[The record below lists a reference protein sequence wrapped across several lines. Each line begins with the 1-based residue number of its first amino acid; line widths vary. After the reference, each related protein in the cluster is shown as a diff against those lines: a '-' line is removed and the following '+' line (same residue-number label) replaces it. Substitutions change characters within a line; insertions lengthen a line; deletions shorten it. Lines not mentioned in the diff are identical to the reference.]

1 MKHAF
6 REFARYASF
15 NALGMLGF
23 SCYILAD
30 TFFIAQGLG
39 ADGLTALNLAI
50 PIYSLV
56 HGCGLML
63 GMGGATRYS
72 ICRGQQDNDSASAAF
87 VSSVYPA
94 VLLAIIFVSAG
105 LFFPTPLASLLGADA
120 QVLTMTATYLRVILL
135 FSPAFLLNDILVCFV
150 RNDGSPRLSM
160 TAMLAGSF
168 SNIILDYVFIF
179 PCHMGIFG
187 AVLATGLAPCISLVV
202 LSFHRK
208 HAGFGLRRCPVTPS
222 LIGRMLALGLPS
234 LVTELSSGIVILV
247 LKLHHSRSVRQ
258 YRCCG
263 LQCGCQSVPRG
274 HCPAH
279 RHCTRCTAAAQPCLR
294 TQRAVRHP
302 SADALSDCDRAHA
315 LGCHL
320 CPVHFLRHTGRRSIQ
335 QCAGCCASV
344 DCRRWLASVLPRNSL
359 RRLQHRTLLL
369 LYLDR
374 SCTARALYLTP
385 ARSGAHRSHGI
396 RTVCTLCTHRCLA
409 DLPGDRA
416 ACHGLWRCALLAQ
429 YADKQARQIKRKTA
443 RLSGF
448 FTFCERYQSIFSG
461 GSTNR

>member
-6 REFARYASF
+6 REFARYASL

-72 ICRGQQDNDSASAAF
+72 ICRGQRDNDGASAAF
-87 VSSVYPA
+87 VSLVYPA
-94 VLLAIIFVSAG
+94 VLLVIIFVSAG

-179 PCHMGIFG
+179 PCQMGIFG

-208 HAGFGLRRCPVTPS
+208 HAGFGLRRCAVTPS

-247 LKLHHSRSVRQ
+247 FNFIILGLCGNTGVAAYGVVANLSLVVIALLTGIAQGVQPLLSHAYGRNAQSDIRQ
-258 YRCCG
+258 LMRYLIVTVLTLSIAIYALFIFCDTPVVAAFNSAQDAALQSIAEDG
-263 LQCGCQSVPRG
+263 LRLYFLAIPFAGCNIALSFFFTSIGRAL
-274 HCPAH
+274 PAH
-279 RHCTRCTAAAQPCLR
+279 CISLLR
-294 TQRAVRHP
+294 GLVLIVPMAF
-302 SADALSDCDRAHA
+302 ALSA
-315 LGCHL
+315 LFALIG
-320 CPVHFLRHTGRRSIQ
+320 V
-335 QCAGCCASV
+335 
-344 DCRRWLASVLPRNSL
+344 WLTFPA
-359 RRLQHRTLLL
+359 TELLV
-369 LYLDR
+369 
-374 SCTARALYLTP
+374 
-385 ARSGAHRSHGI
+385 
-396 RTVCTLCTHRCLA
+396 TVCGVVLY
-409 DLPGDRA
+409 
-416 ACHGLWRCALLAQ
+416 WRSMRTS
-429 YADKQARQIKRKTA
+429 KPIK
-443 RLSGF
+443 
-448 FTFCERYQSIFSG
+448 
-461 GSTNR
+461 

>member
-6 REFARYASF
+6 REFARYASL

-72 ICRGQQDNDSASAAF
+72 ICRGQRDNDSASAAF

-179 PCHMGIFG
+179 PCQMGIFG

-247 LKLHHSRSVRQ
+247 FNFIILGLCGNTGVAAYGVVANLSLVVIALLTGIAQGVQPLLSHAYGRNAQADIRQLMRYLIVTVLTLSVAIYALFIFCDTPVVAAFNSAQ
-258 YRCCG
+258 DAALQSIAEDG
-263 LQCGCQSVPRG
+263 LRLYFLAIPFAGCNIALSFFFTSIGRAL
-274 HCPAH
+274 PAH
-279 RHCTRCTAAAQPCLR
+279 CISLLR
-294 TQRAVRHP
+294 GLVLIVPMAF
-302 SADALSDCDRAHA
+302 ALSA
-315 LGCHL
+315 LFALTGIWL
-320 CPVHFLRHTGRRSIQ
+320 TFPVTE
-335 QCAGCCASV
+335 
-344 DCRRWLASVLPRNSL
+344 
-359 RRLQHRTLLL
+359 LLV
-369 LYLDR
+369 
-374 SCTARALYLTP
+374 
-385 ARSGAHRSHGI
+385 
-396 RTVCTLCTHRCLA
+396 TVCGVVLY
-409 DLPGDRA
+409 
-416 ACHGLWRCALLAQ
+416 WRSMRTS
-429 YADKQARQIKRKTA
+429 KPVR
-443 RLSGF
+443 
-448 FTFCERYQSIFSG
+448 
-461 GSTNR
+461 

>member
-6 REFARYASF
+6 REFARYASL

-72 ICRGQQDNDSASAAF
+72 ICRGQRDNDGASVAF
-87 VSSVYPA
+87 VSLVYPA
-94 VLLAIIFVSAG
+94 VLLVIIFVSAG

-179 PCHMGIFG
+179 PCQMGIFG

-247 LKLHHSRSVRQ
+247 FNFIILGLCGNTGVAAYGVVANLSLVVIALLTGIAQGVQPLLSHAYGRNAQSDIRQ
-258 YRCCG
+258 LMRYLIVTVLTLSIAIYALFIFCDTPVVAAFNSAQDAALQSIAEDG
-263 LQCGCQSVPRG
+263 LRLYFLAIPFAGCNIALSFFFTSIGRAL
-274 HCPAH
+274 PAH
-279 RHCTRCTAAAQPCLR
+279 CISLLR
-294 TQRAVRHP
+294 GLVLIVPMAF
-302 SADALSDCDRAHA
+302 ALSA
-315 LGCHL
+315 LFALIG
-320 CPVHFLRHTGRRSIQ
+320 V
-335 QCAGCCASV
+335 
-344 DCRRWLASVLPRNSL
+344 WLTFPA
-359 RRLQHRTLLL
+359 TELLV
-369 LYLDR
+369 
-374 SCTARALYLTP
+374 
-385 ARSGAHRSHGI
+385 
-396 RTVCTLCTHRCLA
+396 TVCGVVLY
-409 DLPGDRA
+409 
-416 ACHGLWRCALLAQ
+416 WRSMRIS
-429 YADKQARQIKRKTA
+429 KPIK
-443 RLSGF
+443 
-448 FTFCERYQSIFSG
+448 
-461 GSTNR
+461 

>member
-6 REFARYASF
+6 REFTRYASL

-72 ICRGQQDNDSASAAF
+72 ICRGQRDNDGASAAF
-87 VSSVYPA
+87 VSLVYPA
-94 VLLAIIFVSAG
+94 VLLVIIFVSAG
-105 LFFPTPLASLLGADA
+105 LFFPTPLTSLLGADA

-179 PCHMGIFG
+179 PCQMGIFG

-247 LKLHHSRSVRQ
+247 FNFIILGLCGNTGVAAYGVVANLSLVVIALLTGIAQGVQPLLSHAYGRNAQSDIRQ
-258 YRCCG
+258 LMRYLIVTVLTLSIAIYALFIFCDTPVVAAFNSAQDAALQSIAEDG
-263 LQCGCQSVPRG
+263 LRLYFLAIPFAGCNIALSFFFTSIGRAL
-274 HCPAH
+274 PAH
-279 RHCTRCTAAAQPCLR
+279 CISLLR
-294 TQRAVRHP
+294 GLVLIVPMAF
-302 SADALSDCDRAHA
+302 ALSA
-315 LGCHL
+315 LFALIG
-320 CPVHFLRHTGRRSIQ
+320 V
-335 QCAGCCASV
+335 
-344 DCRRWLASVLPRNSL
+344 WLTFPA
-359 RRLQHRTLLL
+359 TELLV
-369 LYLDR
+369 
-374 SCTARALYLTP
+374 
-385 ARSGAHRSHGI
+385 
-396 RTVCTLCTHRCLA
+396 TVCGVVLY
-409 DLPGDRA
+409 
-416 ACHGLWRCALLAQ
+416 WRSMRIS
-429 YADKQARQIKRKTA
+429 KPIK
-443 RLSGF
+443 
-448 FTFCERYQSIFSG
+448 
-461 GSTNR
+461 

>member
-6 REFARYASF
+6 REFARYASL

-63 GMGGATRYS
+63 GMGGATWYS
-72 ICRGQQDNDSASAAF
+72 ICRGQRDNDGASAAF
-87 VSSVYPA
+87 VSLVYPA
-94 VLLAIIFVSAG
+94 VLLVIIFVSAG

-179 PCHMGIFG
+179 PCQMGIFG

-247 LKLHHSRSVRQ
+247 FNIIILGLCGNTGVAAYGVVANLSLVVIALLTGIAQGVQPLLSHAYGRNAQSDIRQ
-258 YRCCG
+258 LMRYLIVTVLTLSIAIYALFIFCDTPVVAAFNSAQDAALQSIAEDG
-263 LQCGCQSVPRG
+263 LRLYFLAIPFAGCNIALSFFFTSIGRAL
-274 HCPAH
+274 PAH
-279 RHCTRCTAAAQPCLR
+279 CISLLR
-294 TQRAVRHP
+294 GLVLIVPMAF
-302 SADALSDCDRAHA
+302 ALSA
-315 LGCHL
+315 LFALIG
-320 CPVHFLRHTGRRSIQ
+320 V
-335 QCAGCCASV
+335 
-344 DCRRWLASVLPRNSL
+344 WLTFPA
-359 RRLQHRTLLL
+359 TELLV
-369 LYLDR
+369 
-374 SCTARALYLTP
+374 
-385 ARSGAHRSHGI
+385 
-396 RTVCTLCTHRCLA
+396 TVCGVVLY
-409 DLPGDRA
+409 
-416 ACHGLWRCALLAQ
+416 WRSMRIS
-429 YADKQARQIKRKTA
+429 KPIK
-443 RLSGF
+443 
-448 FTFCERYQSIFSG
+448 
-461 GSTNR
+461 

>member
-6 REFARYASF
+6 REFARYASL

-72 ICRGQQDNDSASAAF
+72 ICRGQRDNDGASAAF
-87 VSSVYPA
+87 VSLVYPA
-94 VLLAIIFVSAG
+94 VLLVIIFVSAG

-179 PCHMGIFG
+179 PCQMGIFG

-247 LKLHHSRSVRQ
+247 FNFIILGLCGNTGVAAYGVVANLSLVVIALLTGIAQGVQPLLSHAYGRNAQSDIRQ
-258 YRCCG
+258 LMRYLIVTVLTLSIAIYALFIFCDTPVVAAFNSAQDAALQSIAEDG
-263 LQCGCQSVPRG
+263 LRLYFLAIPFAGCNIALSFFFTSIGRAL
-274 HCPAH
+274 PAH
-279 RHCTRCTAAAQPCLR
+279 CISLLR
-294 TQRAVRHP
+294 GLVLIVPMAF
-302 SADALSDCDRAHA
+302 ALSA
-315 LGCHL
+315 LFALIGVWL
-320 CPVHFLRHTGRRSIQ
+320 TFLATE
-335 QCAGCCASV
+335 
-344 DCRRWLASVLPRNSL
+344 
-359 RRLQHRTLLL
+359 LLV
-369 LYLDR
+369 
-374 SCTARALYLTP
+374 
-385 ARSGAHRSHGI
+385 
-396 RTVCTLCTHRCLA
+396 TVCGVVLY
-409 DLPGDRA
+409 
-416 ACHGLWRCALLAQ
+416 WRSM
-429 YADKQARQIKRKTA
+429 RTSKTV
-443 RLSGF
+443 R
-448 FTFCERYQSIFSG
+448 
-461 GSTNR
+461 

>member
-1 MKHAF
+1 MKHAS
-6 REFARYASF
+6 REFARYASL

-72 ICRGQQDNDSASAAF
+72 ICRGQRDNDGASAAF
-87 VSSVYPA
+87 VSLVYPA
-94 VLLAIIFVSAG
+94 VLLVIIFVSAG

-120 QVLTMTATYLRVILL
+120 QVLTMTTTYLRVILL

-179 PCHMGIFG
+179 PCQMGIFG

-247 LKLHHSRSVRQ
+247 FNFIILGLCGNTGVAAYGVVANLSLVVIALLTGIAQGVQPLLSHAYGRNAQSDIRQ
-258 YRCCG
+258 LMRYLIVTVLTLSIAIYALFIFCDTPVVAAFNSAQDAALQSIAEDG
-263 LQCGCQSVPRG
+263 LRLYFLAIPFAGCNIALSFFFTSIGRAL
-274 HCPAH
+274 PAH
-279 RHCTRCTAAAQPCLR
+279 CISLLR
-294 TQRAVRHP
+294 GLVLIVPMAF
-302 SADALSDCDRAHA
+302 ALSA
-315 LGCHL
+315 LFALIG
-320 CPVHFLRHTGRRSIQ
+320 V
-335 QCAGCCASV
+335 
-344 DCRRWLASVLPRNSL
+344 WLTFPA
-359 RRLQHRTLLL
+359 TELLV
-369 LYLDR
+369 
-374 SCTARALYLTP
+374 
-385 ARSGAHRSHGI
+385 
-396 RTVCTLCTHRCLA
+396 TVCGVVLY
-409 DLPGDRA
+409 
-416 ACHGLWRCALLAQ
+416 WRSMRIS
-429 YADKQARQIKRKTA
+429 KPIK
-443 RLSGF
+443 
-448 FTFCERYQSIFSG
+448 
-461 GSTNR
+461 

>member
-6 REFARYASF
+6 REFARYASL

-72 ICRGQQDNDSASAAF
+72 ICRGQRDNDGASAAF
-87 VSSVYPA
+87 VSLVYPA
-94 VLLAIIFVSAG
+94 VLLVIIFVSAG

-179 PCHMGIFG
+179 PCQMGIFG

-247 LKLHHSRSVRQ
+247 FNFIILGLCGNTGVAAYGVVANLSLVVIALLTGIAQGVQPLLSHAYGRNAQSDIRQLMRYLIVTVLTLSVAIYALFIFCDTPVVAAFNSAQ
-258 YRCCG
+258 DAALQSIAEDG
-263 LQCGCQSVPRG
+263 LRLYFLAIPFAGCNIALSFFFTSIGRAL
-274 HCPAH
+274 PAH
-279 RHCTRCTAAAQPCLR
+279 CISLLR
-294 TQRAVRHP
+294 GLVLIVPMAF
-302 SADALSDCDRAHA
+302 ALSA
-315 LGCHL
+315 LFALIG
-320 CPVHFLRHTGRRSIQ
+320 V
-335 QCAGCCASV
+335 
-344 DCRRWLASVLPRNSL
+344 WLTFPA
-359 RRLQHRTLLL
+359 TELLV
-369 LYLDR
+369 
-374 SCTARALYLTP
+374 
-385 ARSGAHRSHGI
+385 
-396 RTVCTLCTHRCLA
+396 TVCGVVLY
-409 DLPGDRA
+409 
-416 ACHGLWRCALLAQ
+416 WRSMRIS
-429 YADKQARQIKRKTA
+429 KPIK
-443 RLSGF
+443 
-448 FTFCERYQSIFSG
+448 
-461 GSTNR
+461 